1 MPNGPNMALLP
12 TKAILLLPTSKL
24 CANTGTVQF
33 TDAVLNISSFT
44 VKATRGENLT
54 MKLSTKDLGDQ
65 GENLAALELQKRG
78 YQILEHNY
86 RKRTGEIDLIAQ
98 KDNIIYFVEVKAQNN
113 LSFSAPADKVNAR
126 KRQRI
131 ANTAAIWFAEHG
143 ESDSSF
149 LVAEVDLAT
158 QTVVLIEDFLQ

>member
-1 MPNGPNMALLP
+1 
-12 TKAILLLPTSKL
+12 
-24 CANTGTVQF
+24 
-33 TDAVLNISSFT
+33 
-44 VKATRGENLT
+44 

-78 YQILEHNY
+78 YKILEHNK
-86 RKRTGEIDLIAQ
+86 RNRTGEIDLIAQ